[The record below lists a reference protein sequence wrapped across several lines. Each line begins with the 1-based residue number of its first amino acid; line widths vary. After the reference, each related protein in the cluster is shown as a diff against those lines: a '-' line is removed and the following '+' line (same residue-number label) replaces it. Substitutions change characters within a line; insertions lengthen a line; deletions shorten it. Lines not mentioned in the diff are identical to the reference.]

1 MNTESYFLLIAHCS
15 YRYGT
20 QRGRRGS
27 EPSHRATTEGHT
39 GSSWPMTS
47 PMPTPF
53 HMLATGWM
61 MSRDTLVGEGRERK
75 RERER
80 ERERR
85 EGESGRGRRGRGRE
99 RGKGREERER
109 VGEGGEG
116 EGEGERGREKTRE
129 RGRGEGY

>member
-15 YRYGT
+15 FRYGT

-75 RERER
+75 REREGEGEKEREWER
-80 ERERR
+80 ERER
-85 EGESGRGRRGRGRE
+85 
-99 RGKGREERER
+99 KRER
-109 VGEGGEG
+109 VGVGGEE
-116 EGEGERGREKTRE
+116 EGEGERGCEKMRE
-129 RGRGEGY
+129 RERGEGY